1 MTLFFARFGFNYF
14 LGMIMRN
21 INGLKKNEQFQRVY
35 RKKKI
40 CSNDLL
46 ISYTAGNGLDLSRIG
61 ISVSKKTGN
70 SIVRHRVTRLIR
82 EAYRLH
88 KEELAGGYDII
99 VAARPASANAGYKE
113 VEAAYLNV
121 LKRQGCLKRD

>member
-1 MTLFFARFGFNYF
+1 M
-14 LGMIMRN
+14 
-21 INGLKKNEQFQRVY
+21 
-35 RKKKI
+35 
-40 CSNDLL
+40 
-46 ISYTAGNGLDLSRIG
+46 
-61 ISVSKKTGN
+61 
-70 SIVRHRVTRLIR
+70 TRLIR

>member
-1 MTLFFARFGFNYF
+1 
-14 LGMIMRN
+14 MRN
-21 INGLKKNEQFQRVY
+21 INGLEKNEQFQRVY